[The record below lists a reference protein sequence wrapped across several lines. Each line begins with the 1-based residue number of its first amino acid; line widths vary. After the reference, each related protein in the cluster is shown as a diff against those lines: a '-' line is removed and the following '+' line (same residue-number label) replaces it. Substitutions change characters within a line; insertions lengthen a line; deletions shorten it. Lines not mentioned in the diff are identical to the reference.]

1 MTCKHACSVHIAV
14 VYDEKCR
21 LFASV
26 AFQSDDAPQNIF
38 VYKVLVIV
46 VIRFFF
52 KMESTNVDHLLQNYK
67 VSDVVQVKERLKN
80 DIDKKKS
87 DLKNLIGFV
96 NFCFTVE
103 NN

>member
-1 MTCKHACSVHIAV
+1 
-14 VYDEKCR
+14 
-21 LFASV
+21 
-26 AFQSDDAPQNIF
+26 
-38 VYKVLVIV
+38 
-46 VIRFFF
+46 
-52 KMESTNVDHLLQNYK
+52 MESTNVDHLLQNYK